1 MVEYYKG
8 YNTRIFSVCANAIE
22 NEVWFIPFDK
32 YELCLNRDSRKALTI
47 YAKNQSAIL
56 KQIYNNYYSVHQIKV
71 KQGVINDVNGNQKHI
86 SKSIKQIRSNDTHV
100 SRNLNNT
107 NKHLYSGNNDYN
119 IGIEFKFNKT
129 MVNLEK
135 LKEIQKKHELSRMQ
149 RHLKLRSAELYQ
161 RTQTVNENNNNR
173 KGNLI
178 SINIDNAKV
187 HKKRLRK
194 QPPLTD
200 RLKTITS
207 ALDYL
212 KMKNLNIDNYNDK
225 NTLITQLEPR
235 FNKLKRYSSNNDI
248 GNNKKVQSLYVL
260 NNKQWLNHLYTEN
273 NDLKQKSWKK
283 IKAQCVFGVPAFETL
298 QLPPQE
304 QDLQTRF
311 FSPAKTMRHFKQRS
325 NIFN

>member
-1 MVEYYKG
+1 
-8 YNTRIFSVCANAIE
+8 
-22 NEVWFIPFDK
+22 
-32 YELCLNRDSRKALTI
+32 
-47 YAKNQSAIL
+47 
-56 KQIYNNYYSVHQIKV
+56 
-71 KQGVINDVNGNQKHI
+71 
-86 SKSIKQIRSNDTHV
+86 
-100 SRNLNNT
+100 
-107 NKHLYSGNNDYN
+107 
-119 IGIEFKFNKT
+119 

-135 LKEIQKKHELSRMQ
+135 IKEIQKKHEVSRMQ
-149 RHLKLRSAELYQ
+149 RHLKLRSAELCQ
-161 RTQTVNENNNNR
+161 RTQTVNGNNNNR
-173 KGNLI
+173 KVNLI
-178 SINIDNAKV
+178 PINVDNAKAN
-187 HKKRLRK
+187 KKRLRK

-283 IKAQCVFGVPAFETL
+283 IKAQCVFSVPAFETL

-304 QDLQTRF
+304 QELQMRF

-325 NIFN
+325 SIFN